1 MLYYY
6 REKEITE
13 ILKTHER
20 KANQLL
26 KQVQSNRIL
35 EVFKKQWVS
44 VGCGEITTS
53 VNSNVMTFDSTA
65 INNEI
70 DDWINELDKCV
81 EVEENIKNNLK
92 ATEDP
97 YNLHQTKY
105 NNITNDVITLK
116 GIYRSLKADIKIV
129 KEDFKNAVRI
139 HHAPMREALTDLSI
153 LYNSVNHVEGDF
165 SDFKNVSVYIH
176 GIEDTRKG
184 FKNSA
189 LKAANKGEIVVI
201 IKRDSKKSK
210 ENKEYYIVEINEKGE
225 KELKKVSFKELKD
238 TKVYREKKERLHIIY
253 EPKVM
258 NEHRQSTSDDLA
270 EELNKMGLMNGK
282 AKIDMFGH
290 SYGGRRSLQFA
301 MDYPEKVRSITT
313 VGTPYDKNDLAKVA
327 NNARSVADTFAKRNT
342 TDTSN
347 YLDFNKDNR
356 KNIDGKDY
364 SNAYTDLDCEAMT
377 EDINHLKSAN
387 PEVYQKLKDI
397 NITAVAGN
405 VEEEYVNAHPSDTRT
420 SPKYKKNSD
429 EVVSVKSQHGDIL
442 GELIDKK
449 LEIDVKGNGIT
460 RPAHIYET
468 EDDEFVDLIKKVNKK
483 EAE

>member
-35 EVFKKQWVS
+35 EVFKNQWIS

-70 DDWINELDKCV
+70 DDWIKELDKCV
-81 EVEENIKNNLK
+81 EAEENIKNNLK

-105 NNITNDVITLK
+105 NNITNDVSTLK

-153 LYNSVNHVEGDF
+153 LYNSVNHVKGDF
-165 SDFKNVSVYIH
+165 SDFKNVSVYVH
-176 GIEDTRKG
+176 GIEDDGEGFLESVKEAAKKG
-184 FKNSA
+184 DLIVYIKWNDDDKKYEYEYIYIKKN
-189 LKAANKGEIVVI
+189 GEQINI
-201 IKRDSKKSK
+201 K
-210 ENKEYYIVEINEKGE
+210 ENQYNEY
-225 KELKKVSFKELKD
+225 LKKDKFKQKG
-238 TKVYREKKERLHIIY
+238 RLHIVY
-253 EPKVM
+253 QPKQM

-301 MDYPEKVRSITT
+301 MDYPDKVRSITT
-313 VGTPYDKNDLAKVA
+313 IGTPYDRNKFAWTA
-327 NNARSVADTFAKRNT
+327 NHARSAADTFAQRHTTNT
-342 TDTSN
+342 SD

-356 KNIDGKDY
+356 NNIDGKDY
-364 SNAYTDLDCEAMT
+364 SNAYTDLDSEAMT
-377 EDINHLKSAN
+377 EDINRLKSAN
-387 PEVYQKLKDI
+387 PEVYQKLKEIDI
-397 NITAVAGN
+397 IAASG
-405 VEEEYVNAHPSDTRT
+405 YRDSQIALDSD
-420 SPKYKKNSD
+420 D
-429 EVVSVKSQHGDIL
+429 IVSTESQHGDIL

-449 LEIDVKGNGIT
+449 TVFKIDKARLSLNIKHLAHLEEI
-460 RPAHIYET
+460 R
-468 EDDEFVDLIKKVNKK
+468 DDDFVDLIQKVNEK